1 MPSKPSANTVR
12 SKDFICPYA
21 AFYDAIRGAEA
32 AMTPY
37 HEHMN
42 TYLNI
47 HTHRPPAS
55 PTETVI
61 RNYILHDVPY
71 EQEKATPRE
80 SFSAGIHPWYVPAH
94 PETAL
99 EELARLAALPACKA
113 IGETGPDKFAAAP
126 MPLQCNLFLRQAEL
140 AANHR
145 LPLIIHCVRAWDKLF
160 AMQKE
165 MPAGLTCII
174 HGFRGK
180 PELAGSLLHHGFY
193 LSFGFHFHPQSL
205 SLCPPERLF
214 LETDEDRR
222 HVEVLYHKAA
232 ALHACSPDS
241 LRIQCH
247 KNFERI
253 TAPSKK

>member
-1 MPSKPSANTVR
+1 MARKTE
-12 SKDFICPYA
+12 KQEE
-21 AFYDAIRGAEA
+21 EA
-32 AMTPY
+32 AK
-37 HEHMN
+37 
-42 TYLNI
+42 L
-47 HTHRPPAS
+47 
-55 PTETVI
+55 
-61 RNYILHDVPY
+61 
-71 EQEKATPRE
+71 
-80 SFSAGIHPWYVPAH
+80 
-94 PETAL
+94 AL
-99 EELARLAALPACKA
+99 EEATKLALEQIRYLDRGTTAVRACS
-113 IGETGPDKFAAAP
+113 E
-126 MPLQCNLFLRQAEL
+126 

-222 HVEVLYHKAA
+222 HVEVLYHTAA